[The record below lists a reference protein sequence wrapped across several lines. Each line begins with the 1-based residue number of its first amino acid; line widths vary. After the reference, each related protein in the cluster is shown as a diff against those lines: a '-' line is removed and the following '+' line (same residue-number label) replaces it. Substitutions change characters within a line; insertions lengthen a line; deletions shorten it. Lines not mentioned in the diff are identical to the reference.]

1 MSVPQPGP
9 NREPT
14 RERARW
20 TVVTPARSLVPL
32 VLAVGAV
39 GLVLHLLQGIL
50 LPFVIAAVTAYVCVP
65 LIDWVM
71 ARTRLPR
78 WPVAL
83 CVLALLMGAA
93 ALLVLLGLP
102 VLLGQAQSLVT
113 DLHGAVADLMRA
125 LIGKHSV
132 HVLGS
137 TLDAE
142 RVSDQIVG
150 ALQHWTNG
158 GQLLTVIGWGAAAA
172 FGFMLVWVLMG
183 YFLVDAPAIAS
194 GLRWLVPPGRRALAE
209 QVWQE
214 LDPILRRYFVG
225 VAVVVAYATTAAYL
239 GLELLLGLH
248 HALALALLTGVLEVI
263 PVIGPLAAAVV
274 AGLAVVG
281 LRALHGGHPAPSAVT
296 HPPTSART
304 STAVVTLVPVGAQG
318 FEENPSGAN
327 LAIDNSS
334 ATAWQTHWYI
344 GNPVFGGLQQG
355 SGLILDMGRSVRLSS
370 VTVTFGSVPGADVQI
385 KIGNPANPV
394 PPQDAPDTAQ
404 AIANS
409 MTTVAQ
415 QSNVSNT
422 VTFPVT
428 STATGRYVLI
438 WFTKLPPMAGQ
449 SNKYQA
455 EIFNVVVKGV
465 G

>member
-50 LPFVIAAVTAYVCVP
+50 LPFVIAAVTAYVCAP

-142 RVSDQIVG
+142 RASDQIVG

-274 AGLAVVG
+274 AGLVAVEQAATARDIWAYVGYAVV
-281 LRALHGGHPAPSAVT
+281 L
-296 HPPTSART
+296 
-304 STAVVTLVPVGAQG
+304 
-318 FEENPSGAN
+318 
-327 LAIDNSS
+327 
-334 ATAWQTHWYI
+334 
-344 GNPVFGGLQQG
+344 
-355 SGLILDMGRSVRLSS
+355 RLSIDQL
-370 VTVTFGSVPGADVQI
+370 VGPIVLGSAARLHP
-385 KIGNPANPV
+385 
-394 PPQDAPDTAQ
+394 
-404 AIANS
+404 
-409 MTTVAQ
+409 
-415 QSNVSNT
+415 
-422 VTFPVT
+422 
-428 STATGRYVLI
+428 
-438 WFTKLPPMAGQ
+438 
-449 SNKYQA
+449 
-455 EIFNVVVKGV
+455 VVVIFGFLAGGALFGIV
-465 G
+465 GMILAVPIALLVKMTLSVLYREAP